1 MKIFNSFKKSLRKKK
16 EAQRQMRKVDR
27 TIATAVRSQYLQ
39 NKALHNHDPLTQEK
53 SDETTPELVISLTT
67 YSKRIH
73 DVHLVIE
80 SLGEQSIQANRI
92 ILWLDEE
99 EFTQSSI
106 PEILKRQ
113 QKRGLEVRF
122 CPNYRSYKKLIP
134 TVELLPEANIITV
147 DDDLLYPYDLIE
159 LLLKEHAL
167 VPNAIVG
174 IRSHEMNVVQGELQ
188 PYKSWSKECS
198 FESNSEYTF
207 LTTGAGTL
215 FPAGLLPNEA
225 KNKQLFLELCPNADD
240 IWINLV
246 CYSKGIK
253 RVKIMDDRNFASR
266 FCHLEDHQ
274 DLGLNKHN
282 VNLNHN
288 DKQAHALIKHF
299 NIELQRCP

>member
-1 MKIFNSFKKSLRKKK
+1 MKIFNSFKKSLRKKN

-27 TIATAVRSQYLQ
+27 TITTAVRTQYLQ
-39 NKALHNHDPLTQEK
+39 NQALHSNSPLTQERVN
-53 SDETTPELVISLTT
+53 SEVPELVVSLTT

-73 DVHLVIE
+73 DVHLVVE
-80 SLGEQSIQANRI
+80 SLGEQSIQANRV

-99 EFTQSSI
+99 EFSQTTI

-134 TVELLPEANIITV
+134 TMELLPEANIITV

-159 LLLKEHAL
+159 LLLKEHTQT
-167 VPNAIVG
+167 PNTIVG
-174 IRSHEMNVVQGELQ
+174 TRAHKMKVIQGELQ
-188 PYKSWSKECS
+188 PYKCWSKESS
-198 FESNSEYTF
+198 FKSNSEHTF

-215 FPAGLLPNEA
+215 FPVGLLPNEA
-225 KNKQLFLELCPNADD
+225 KNSELFLALCPNADD

-266 FCHLEDHQ
+266 FCHLEDNQ
-274 DLGLNKHN
+274 DIGLNKHN

-288 DKQAHALIKHF
+288 DKQAIDLIKNL
-299 NIELQRCP
+299 NIEFKK

>member
-1 MKIFNSFKKSLRKKK
+1 MKIFNSFKKSLRKKN

-27 TIATAVRSQYLQ
+27 TITTAVRTQHLQ
-39 NKALHNHDPLTQEK
+39 NQALHSNIPLIQERVN
-53 SDETTPELVISLTT
+53 SEVPELVVSLTT

-80 SLGEQSIQANRI
+80 SLGEQSIQANRL

-99 EFTQSSI
+99 EFSQTTI

-113 QKRGLEVRF
+113 QRRGLEVRF

-134 TVELLPEANIITV
+134 TIDLLPEANIITI

-167 VPNAIVG
+167 HPNAIVG
-174 IRSHEMNVVQGELQ
+174 TRAHEMKVIQGELQ

-198 FESNSEYTF
+198 FEKNSKCTF

-215 FPAGLLPNEA
+215 FPARLLPSEA
-225 KNKQLFLELCPNADD
+225 MNSELFLDLCPNADD
-240 IWINLV
+240 IWLNLI
-246 CYSKGIK
+246 CYRQGIE
-253 RVKIMDDRNFASR
+253 RLKITDDRNFSCR
-266 FCHLEDHQ
+266 FCHLENSQ
-274 DLGLNKHN
+274 DIGLNKKN

-288 DKQAHALIKHF
+288 DLQAYELIKNL
-299 NIELQRCP
+299 NIELY